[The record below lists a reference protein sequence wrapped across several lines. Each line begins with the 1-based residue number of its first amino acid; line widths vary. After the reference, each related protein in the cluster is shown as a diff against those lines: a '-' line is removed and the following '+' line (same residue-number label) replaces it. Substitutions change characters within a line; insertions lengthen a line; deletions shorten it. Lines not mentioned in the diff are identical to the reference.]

1 MTKASVSLN
10 FEEALDTLSE
20 VVDIFQLDEW
30 AVKSAIIRA
39 INRTLITIRK
49 TLSQKITA
57 QTGVKNRIIKGRF
70 RKFGANRNFMR
81 GRLSF
86 LAAGVPASILNYR
99 MLKKKG
105 GVKVLNV
112 HYKSAFVRTPR
123 KRKRGKIREMIF
135 ERVGPQR
142 LPLFERRI
150 KIIDKASAVFS
161 VSEEE
166 VYSRFIR
173 YLEQELIFKA
183 KAFKK

>member
-1 MTKASVSLN
+1 MAKASVNLN

-20 VVDIFQLDEW
+20 VIDIFQLDES
-30 AVKSAIIRA
+30 AVKSALIRA

-49 TLSQKITA
+49 TLSQKISSE
-57 QTGVKNRIIKGRF
+57 TGIKNRIIKGRF
-70 RKFGANRNFMR
+70 RAFRANKNFMR

-99 MLKKKG
+99 TLKRKG

-112 HYKSAFVRTPR
+112 HYKSAFVRTP
-123 KRKRGKIREMIF
+123 KRRRRGKIREMIF
-135 ERVGPQR
+135 ERTGPQR

-150 KIIDKASAVFS
+150 KIIDKASRVFS
-161 VSEEE
+161 VSEDE
-166 VYSRFIR
+166 VYSRFVR

-183 KAFKK
+183 KAFKR